1 MAGNLLKTNRLLTF
15 GPYRLNVLSRVL
27 MRDEQLVPLPSKAID
42 VLLVLVK
49 RCGEVV
55 SKNDLMEAVWPDAF
69 VEEGNLTQSIHLLRR
84 ALQDK
89 TEEHRYILTIP
100 GRGYSFVAV
109 VQEVKEEQTTTGPHP
124 KATQLLD
131 HQNADLNATD
141 VMIQGPRRL
150 IGLGKRKVLLAVIFA
165 LPTFVAI
172 AEMLPPLARHF
183 NNKGTEFQSRGELQ
197 AAIGEYRGAL
207 LLRPSY
213 AEARYNLANAYEEI
227 PDYEKAIEEYQKAI
241 DSDVT
246 FYAAYNNL
254 ARLYI
259 LRRRDPGAALRLI
272 DRALSLNPQETSV
285 QYSLLKNAGWANFEL
300 RNDIR
305 AEQDLKHATQLQSN
319 RGAAHCL
326 LAKVLDAEAREAEA
340 YPEWEECLSY
350 SSQSDVEPEW
360 RNEAQEHIQQKESK

>member
-1 MAGNLLKTNRLLTF
+1 MNRLLTF
-15 GPYRLNVLSRVL
+15 GAYRLDVLSRVL
-27 MRDEQLVPLPSKAID
+27 MRHEQLVPLPSKAID
-42 VLLVLVK
+42 VLLVLLK
-49 RCGEVV
+49 RSGEVV
-55 SKNDLMEAVWPDAF
+55 SKNDLMEAVWPDSF

-100 GRGYSFVAV
+100 GRGYSFVAT
-109 VQEVKEEQTTTGPHP
+109 VQEVREERTPTGPHP

-131 HQNADLNATD
+131 HQDADLKATKD
-141 VMIQGPRRL
+141 LIQGPRSL
-150 IGLGKRKVLLAVIFA
+150 MGLGKRRVLISLILALA
-165 LPTFVAI
+165 AFVAI
-172 AEMLPPLARHF
+172 VEMLPSLARHF
-183 NNKGTEFQSRGELQ
+183 NNRGVESQSAGKLH
-197 AAIGEYRGAL
+197 AAINDYRRAL

-213 AEARYNLANAYEEI
+213 AEAHYNLADANEEI
-227 PDYEKAIEEYQKAI
+227 PDYDKAIEEYQKAI

-246 FYAAYNNL
+246 LYEAYNNL

-300 RNDIR
+300 RNYIR
-305 AEQDLKHATQLQSN
+305 AEQDLRHATQLQSN

-326 LAKVLDAEAREAEA
+326 LAKVLDAEGRGAEA
-340 YPEWEECLSY
+340 YPEWEACLSY

-360 RNEAQEHIQQKESK
+360 RNQAQEHIEQKEGK